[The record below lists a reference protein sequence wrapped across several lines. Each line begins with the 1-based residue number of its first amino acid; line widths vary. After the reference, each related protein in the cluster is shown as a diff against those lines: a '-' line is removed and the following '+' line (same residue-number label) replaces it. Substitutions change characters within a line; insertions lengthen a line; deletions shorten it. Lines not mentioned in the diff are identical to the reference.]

1 MSKFSWKETY
11 SVGVEEIDR
20 QHKDF
25 LKLINRLNILHE
37 KGDPPALISRYLRE
51 LGAYAAYHF
60 VSEENIM
67 VLVKYPGLSRQ
78 EAEHQKL
85 LEAFSQRVKDYQAG
99 SEGVDLRL
107 QFLMDWFV
115 SHTSLED
122 RKIGDHLSQ
131 RK

>member
-1 MSKFSWKETY
+1 MSEFGWKETY

-25 LKLINRLNILHE
+25 LKLINRLNILHG
-37 KGDPPALISRYLRE
+37 KGDPPVLISRYLRE

-67 VLVKYPGLSRQ
+67 VLLKYPDLSRQ

-85 LEAFSQRVKDYQAG
+85 LEAFSQKVKDYQAG
-99 SEGVDLRL
+99 LEDVDSLL

-122 RKIGDHLSQ
+122 RKIGDHLRE

>member
-1 MSKFSWKETY
+1 MSEFGWKETY
-11 SVGVEEIDR
+11 SVGVEEIDQ

-25 LKLINRLNILHE
+25 LKLINRLNILHG
-37 KGDPPALISRYLRE
+37 KGDPPALISRYLHE

-67 VLVKYPGLSRQ
+67 VLLKYPDLYRQ

-85 LEAFSQRVKDYQAG
+85 LEALSRKVKDYQVG
-99 SEGVDLRL
+99 SEDVDSLI

-122 RKIGDHLSQ
+122 RKIGDYLS
-131 RK
+131 RGE

>member
-1 MSKFSWKETY
+1 MSEFDWKESY

-25 LKLINRLNILHE
+25 LKLINRLNILHG
-37 KGDPPALISRYLRE
+37 KGDPPVLISRYLQE

-67 VLVKYPGLSRQ
+67 YLLKYPDLSRQ
-78 EAEHQKL
+78 EAEHRKL
-85 LEAFSQRVKDYQAG
+85 LVAFSQKVKAYQAG
-99 SEGVDLRL
+99 SKGVDSLI
-107 QFLMDWFV
+107 QSLMDWFL

-122 RKIGDHLSQ
+122 RKIGDHLNQ
-131 RK
+131 KR